1 MPVTGRFFVLSALGL
16 VLGGGSA
23 WAQANAPAYST
34 EQLIGILKPKLGA
47 TRSLSPGTGAAP
59 PPGSTGSGLL
69 PDLRI
74 LFPFNSAELTPDT
87 IQQLDRLGSALQS
100 GDLMTF
106 RFEIGGHTD
115 AAGPDGYNEGLSE
128 RRAAAVTGYLEQTYG
143 IDSARLEPRGYG
155 KSQLI
160 DPANPTSAR
169 NRRVEVKTIVQ

>member
-47 TRSLSPGTGAAP
+47 TRSLSPGTGAFA
-59 PPGSTGSGLL
+59 TGGLL